1 MWFKHYGFIVDFT
14 ALRKL
19 LFILFDLKSL
29 NHVLYFPKRY
39 FQHLSIFIVT
49 VGIITFSNNNNIRYN
64 NKTANNDVQG

>member
-1 MWFKHYGFIVDFT
+1 MWFKHYEFIVDFT
-14 ALRKL
+14 ALQML
-19 LFILFDLKSL
+19 LFILFNLKSL
-29 NHVLYFPKRY
+29 NHVLYFSMRY